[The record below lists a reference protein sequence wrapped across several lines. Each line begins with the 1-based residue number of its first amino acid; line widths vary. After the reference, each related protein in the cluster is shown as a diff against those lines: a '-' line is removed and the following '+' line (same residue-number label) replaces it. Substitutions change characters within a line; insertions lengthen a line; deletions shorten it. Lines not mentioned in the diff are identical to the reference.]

1 MEISERLREMFEKVE
16 GVAEYTFNRGDKVA
30 FSAEEMEM
38 IYLIVEGEIDIN
50 YVAENGNTMHL
61 LIAGRGQLVGA
72 VDLPLGSWLV
82 NMTAR
87 TKVKLLGVSMEAL
100 SNLEDSAVFW
110 KAMYLDVSRKF
121 REFGERTF
129 TRSTAVSYET
139 FFLLYLK
146 ERGYELEFNS
156 LADLAY
162 CLNLEYRNFFR
173 VVKKLTERGVIV
185 KERNRI
191 FVPDVTLFQ
200 NYLQERF

>member
-1 MEISERLREMFEKVE
+1 MGVSRELREKFEEIE
-16 GVAEYTFNRGDKVA
+16 GVAEYIYRKGEEIA
-30 FSAEEMEM
+30 FSAEEMEK
-38 IYLIVEGEIDIN
+38 IYLIIEGEIDIN
-50 YVAENGNTMHL
+50 YVSENGNTMHL
-61 LIAGRGQLVGA
+61 LIAREGQLVGA
-72 VDLPLGSWLV
+72 VDLPIGNWLV

-87 TKVKLLGVSMEAL
+87 TQVKLLGISRTAL
-100 SNLEDSAVFW
+100 PALEDSALFW

-139 FFLLYLK
+139 YFLLYLK
-146 ERGYELEFNS
+146 EREYQVEFNS

-173 VVKKLTERGVIV
+173 VVKKLAEAGVII

-191 FVPDVTLFQ
+191 YVPKLEIFED
-200 NYLQERF
+200 YLKKRF

>member
-1 MEISERLREMFEKVE
+1 MEISRELRKKFEEVE
-16 GVAEYTFNRGDKVA
+16 GVAEYTFNKGEKVA
-30 FSAEEMEM
+30 FSDEEMEK
-38 IYLIVEGEIDIN
+38 IYLIVGGEVDIN

-61 LIAGRGQLVGA
+61 LIAGKGQLIGA
-72 VDLPLGSWLV
+72 VDLPIGSWLV

-87 TKVKLLGVSMEAL
+87 TKVKLLGVSMGAL
-100 SNLEDSAVFW
+100 SDLEDSALFW

-156 LADLAY
+156 LTDLAY

-173 VVKKLTERGVIV
+173 VVKKLTEKGILV

>member
-1 MEISERLREMFEKVE
+1 MDISRELRKKFEEVE
-16 GVAEYTFNRGDKVA
+16 GVGEYLYKKGEEVA
-30 FSAEEMEM
+30 FSAEELEK
-38 IYLIVEGEIDIN
+38 IYLIIKGEIDIN

-61 LIAGRGQLVGA
+61 LIAREGQLVGA
-72 VDLPLGSWLV
+72 VDLPIGNWLV

-87 TKVKLLGVSMEAL
+87 TEVKLLGINRDAL
-100 SNLEDSAVFW
+100 PALEDSALFW

-139 FFLLYLK
+139 YFLLYLK
-146 ERGYELEFNS
+146 ENAYELEFNS

-173 VVKKLTERGVIV
+173 VVKKLTEIGIIV
-185 KERNRI
+185 KERNNI
-191 FVPDVTLFQ
+191 YVPDVEIFQ
-200 NYLQERF
+200 NYLRERF

>member
-1 MEISERLREMFEKVE
+1 MEISRELREKFQEVE
-16 GVAEYTFNRGDKVA
+16 GVAEYTFNKGDKVA
-30 FSAEEMEM
+30 FSDEEMEK

-61 LIAGRGQLVGA
+61 LIAGEGQLVGA
-72 VDLPLGSWLV
+72 VDLPIGSWLV

-100 SNLEDSAVFW
+100 STLEDSALFW

-139 FFLLYLK
+139 YFLLYLK
-146 ERGYELEFNS
+146 ENKYQVEFNS

-173 VVKKLTERGVIV
+173 VVKKLTEKGILV

-191 FVPDVTLFQ
+191 FVPNTTIFQ
-200 NYLQERF
+200 EYLQERF